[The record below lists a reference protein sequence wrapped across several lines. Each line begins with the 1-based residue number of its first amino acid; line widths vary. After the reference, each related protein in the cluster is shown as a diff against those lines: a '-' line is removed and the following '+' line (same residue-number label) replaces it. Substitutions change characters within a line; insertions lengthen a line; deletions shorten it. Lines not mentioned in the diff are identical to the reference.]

1 VRTSGAKRIA
11 ARARRAGLA
20 AALAAFGLVAAPAL
34 HAHVHAREA
43 ESFEDLLARLTQR
56 GADFDEVFARL
67 WDLGHRRQPAHHTHG
82 PERAHGEGSL
92 QHLALALH
100 APPAPPPLPTFAHAF
115 AVPALFTSADVP
127 ALRYLTPDQSQGPP
141 RS

>member
-1 VRTSGAKRIA
+1 V
-11 ARARRAGLA
+11 
-20 AALAAFGLVAAPAL
+20 AAFGLVAAPVL
-34 HAHVHAREA
+34 HAQVHAREA
-43 ESFEDLLARLTQR
+43 EDVEDLLARLAQR

-67 WDLGHRRQPAHHTHG
+67 WDLGHREQPAQHAHG

-100 APPAPPPLPTFAHAF
+100 APPAPPPLPAVAHAF
-115 AVPALFTSADVP
+115 AAPVLFTGAGIP